1 MQQGTKYCAATMVIS
16 NYRQACW
23 LFPKFTLVMKELED
37 IVKAFDVAQEQ
48 GKQTALATVVQ
59 VEGSSY
65 RRAGARMLVTEDGEL
80 TGAISGGCLEGD
92 ALRKAR
98 LAMSQQQPMLVTY
111 DTTDDD
117 DAKLGVGLGCN
128 GIIHILIEPIFIDNI
143 NHPINLF
150 KKFLSKRQNAVV
162 VTLFSLADRKAAQV
176 GTCLFL
182 TDEEQI
188 RNCNIDGLNSQLLE
202 DAQAVLHAGRS
213 ATKTYRA
220 QKELTAFIELLKPA
234 VSLLVFGA
242 GNDAI
247 PLVQMAAV
255 LGWHN
260 TVIDGRTNYAV
271 SSRFP
276 LAKRVIMA
284 KPDQVL
290 SMVNIDSR
298 TVVVLMTHNYNYDLA
313 MLRQLLPLQLTYVGS
328 LGPKKKL
335 QRMLDELHEEG
346 LTFTIDQLRSI
357 YGPTGLD
364 IGAETSE
371 EIALSMLSEMQ
382 AVLQQREGKALRD
395 KNAALHSPEIVRLP
409 VNHENL

>member
-1 MQQGTKYCAATMVIS
+1 
-16 NYRQACW
+16 
-23 LFPKFTLVMKELED
+23 MKELED

-65 RRAGARMLVTEDGEL
+65 RRAGARMLVTENGEL

-98 LAMSQQQPMLVTY
+98 LAMSEQQPMLVTY

-128 GIIHILIEPIFIDNI
+128 GIIHILIEPIFTNNI

-162 VTLFSLADRKAAQV
+162 VTLFSLADRKAAQP
-176 GTCLFL
+176 GTCFFI

-188 RNCNIDGLNSQLLE
+188 CNCTVDKLKDDLLN
-202 DAQAVLHAGRS
+202 DAQAVLQEGRS
-213 ATKTYRA
+213 ATKTY
-220 QKELTAFIELLKPA
+220 QSNSELTAFVELLKPA

-255 LGWHN
+255 LGWHT
-260 TVIDGRTNYAV
+260 TVIDGRTNYAE
-271 SSRFP
+271 SNRFP
-276 LAKRVIMA
+276 LAKRVLLA
-284 KPDQVL
+284 KPDQAL
-290 SMVNIDSR
+290 SLVNIDSR
-298 TVVVLMTHNYNYDLA
+298 TVAVLMTHNYNYDLA

-335 QRMLDELHEEG
+335 QRMLDELQDEG
-346 LTFTIDQLRSI
+346 LSYSSDELQSI

-371 EIALSMLSEMQ
+371 EIALSILSEIQ
-382 AVLQQREGKALRD
+382 AVLMQREGKALRER
-395 KNAALHSPEIVRLP
+395 NAVIHSPEMAALP

>member
-1 MQQGTKYCAATMVIS
+1 
-16 NYRQACW
+16 
-23 LFPKFTLVMKELED
+23 MKELED
-37 IVKAFDVAQEQ
+37 IVAAFDVAQQQ

-98 LAMSQQQPMLVTY
+98 LAMAQQQPMLVTY

-128 GIIHILIEPIFIDNI
+128 GVIHILIEPIFTERPH
-143 NHPINLF
+143 HPVSLF
-150 KKFLSKRQNAVV
+150 KRFLSKRQNAVV
-162 VTLFSLADRKAAQV
+162 ITLFSLTNRKGEQP

-182 TDEEQI
+182 TGEEHI
-188 RNCNIDGLNSQLLE
+188 GNCSIEGLQQQLLN
-202 DAQAVLHAGRS
+202 DALTVLQAGKSV
-213 ATKTYRA
+213 TKFYQT
-220 QKELTAFIELLKPA
+220 TAARFTGFVELLKPA
-234 VSLLVFGA
+234 VSLIVFGA
-242 GNDAI
+242 GNDSI

-255 LGWHN
+255 LGWHT

-271 SSRFP
+271 SNRFP
-276 LAKRVIMA
+276 LAKRVLLA
-284 KPDQVL
+284 KPEHAL
-290 SMVNIDSR
+290 SMLSMDSR
-298 TVVVLMTHNYNYDLA
+298 TAVVLMTHNYNYDLA
-313 MLRQLLPLQLTYVGS
+313 MLRQLLPLQLSYIGS

-335 QRMLDELHEEG
+335 QRMLDELLDEG
-346 LTFTIDQLRSI
+346 IDITGDQLQSI

-382 AVLQQREGKALRD
+382 AVLQQRHGKPLRD
-395 KNAALHSPEIVRLP
+395 KSTVIHAHEFADLP